1 MKKTFLFLLFYQIV
15 MPKKKEAEKREEMN
29 SRLIPELNII
39 TLGHVD
45 HGKTTLTE
53 ALSGKWT
60 ASHSE
65 EIKRGITLRLG
76 YADVT
81 VYYCEKCDYYCTSSK
96 CLRCFGNCMPKRT
109 FSIVDA
115 PGHET
120 LMATV
125 LSGSALAD
133 GCLFVIAANER
144 CPQPQTQEHLMVLDI
159 AGIENVVI
167 IQNKIDLVSKE
178 RAIENYYEIKE
189 FVKGTIAEKAPV
201 IPVSA
206 QQRVNIEHVLR
217 AIEEY
222 IPTPKR
228 DLNANPKFYIPRSFD
243 VNKPG
248 EKIENLKGGV
258 LGGSV
263 VRGKLEVGEKIEI
276 LPGLQK
282 KGKWVAL
289 RTKITCLQ
297 KAGKNISIATA
308 GGLVGVMTEL
318 DPFLTKSD
326 SLAGHVAGLP
336 GKMPELMYELKCEP
350 NLLERV
356 CGLKENKPIARNEP
370 LLVICGVTKTIGI
383 VEHYSE
389 KELVLKLKIPVCC
402 EKGEKISFARRI
414 ADKWRLAGWGKV
426 I

>member
-1 MKKTFLFLLFYQIV
+1 
-15 MPKKKEAEKREEMN
+15 MPKKKKTEKKEEVDP
-29 SRLIPELNII
+29 RLIPELNII

-81 VYYCEKCDYYCTSSK
+81 VYYCEKCDYYCTSQK
-96 CLRCFGNCMPKRT
+96 CPKCFGDCVPKRT

-133 GCLFVIAANER
+133 GCLFVIAANEP

-167 IQNKIDLVSKE
+167 IQNKIDLVSRE
-178 RAIENYYEIKE
+178 RAIESYQEIKE
-189 FVKGTIAEKAPV
+189 FVKGTVAENAPI

-222 IPTPKR
+222 IPTPER
-228 DLNANPKFYIPRSFD
+228 DLSADPKFYIARSFD

-248 EKIENLKGGV
+248 EEIEKLKGGV

-263 VRGKLEVGEKIEI
+263 VRGKLEVGEEIEI

-282 KGKWVAL
+282 KDKWVSL
-289 RTKITCLQ
+289 RTKITGLQ
-297 KAGKNISIATA
+297 KAGKNISVATA
-308 GGLVGVMTEL
+308 GGLVGIMTEL
-318 DPFLTKSD
+318 DPFLTRSD

-336 GKMPELMYELKCEP
+336 GKMPDLAYEIKCEP
-350 NLLERV
+350 HMLERV
-356 CGLKENKPIARNEP
+356 IGLQESKPIAQNEP
-370 LLVICGVTKTIGI
+370 LLVICGVTKTVGF
-383 VEHYSE
+383 VQSYSQ

>member
-1 MKKTFLFLLFYQIV
+1 
-15 MPKKKEAEKREEMN
+15 MPRKKKAEEKGEID
-29 SRLIPELNII
+29 SRMIPELNII

-81 VYYCEKCDYYCTSSK
+81 VYYCEKCDYYCTSPK
-96 CLRCFGNCMPKRT
+96 CPKCFGDCEPKRT

-167 IQNKIDLVSKE
+167 IQNKIDLVTKE
-178 RAIENYYEIKE
+178 RTLESYREIKE
-189 FVKGTIAEKAPV
+189 FVKGTVAENAPI

-222 IPTPKR
+222 IPTPER
-228 DLNANPKFYIPRSFD
+228 DITADPKFYIARSFD
-243 VNKPG
+243 VNRPG
-248 EKIENLKGGV
+248 EEISKLKGGV

-263 VRGKLEVGEKIEI
+263 VRGKLEVGEEIEI
-276 LPGLQK
+276 LPGLEK
-282 KGKWVAL
+282 NGKWQGVK
-289 RTKITCLQ
+289 TKILALQ
-297 KAGKNISIATA
+297 KAGKSIDVATA

-318 DPFLTKSD
+318 DPFITRAD

-336 GKMPELMYELKCEP
+336 GKIPELVYEIKCKP
-350 NLLERV
+350 HILERV
-356 CGLKENKPIARNEP
+356 VGSQENKPIVQNEP
-370 LLVICGVTKTIGI
+370 FLVICGVTKTVGF
-383 VEHYSE
+383 VQRYSE

-414 ADKWRLAGWGKV
+414 ADKWRLAGWGEV
-426 I
+426 L